1 MQESLWTRDKRSQSD
16 FWGSQ
21 EGKGRLTRSHGASVT
36 KKVLGGSSAPSP
48 GGVHGRGRDRS
59 WGWGRNAAAVWE
71 RARQGHA
78 L

>member
-1 MQESLWTRDKRSQSD
+1 M
-16 FWGSQ
+16 
-21 EGKGRLTRSHGASVT
+21 T

-48 GGVHGRGRDRS
+48 GGVHGRGGDRS
-59 WGWGRNAAAVWE
+59 RGWGRNAAAVWE